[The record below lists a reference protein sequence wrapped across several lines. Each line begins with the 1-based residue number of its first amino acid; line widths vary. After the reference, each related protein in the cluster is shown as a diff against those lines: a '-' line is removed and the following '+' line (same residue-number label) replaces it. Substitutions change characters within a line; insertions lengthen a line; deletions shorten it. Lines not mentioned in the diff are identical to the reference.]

1 MKKPVSILL
10 AAVIAASALAA
21 APFAAHAAQYGDVDG
36 DGLVTVVDATIIQK
50 HSARLTT
57 LDSSLLKAADMNGD
71 GKVNVVDATNVQK
84 VAAGIDEPAEIMP
97 EVSDDD
103 LKNEGSLAMNR
114 FGVKLLQN
122 SEIKDKNV
130 LISPLSVMYALGMAS
145 NGAGGSTLHQM
156 ESTMGMSLDTMNR
169 YFKAYPSYL
178 SQDENAKLS
187 IADSVWFNTLSQNI
201 ALRDSFTN
209 AVRENYAAEVAAL
222 PFDHKAEDQIN
233 AWVNEKTGGM
243 IPSVIKD
250 IDPNTMMYLINA
262 LYFEAD
268 WAQQYQKYSI
278 REGEFT
284 NCDKTKS
291 TVEFM
296 YGEFARYID
305 DEKAKGFIQWFKGY
319 DYFFVAMLPDEG
331 VSVEEYAASLTA
343 EKISSFFDN
352 SQQKTV
358 KTKLPKFEVK
368 YNTELSQTLKD
379 LGVKDAFNPYAA
391 NFRGMVTDDSA
402 ANPFIDKVI
411 HKTAIKVDESGTKA
425 GAVTAIEISPGAAP
439 EIEEPKKVYLDRP
452 FVYMLIERNTMTA
465 VFIGTV
471 NNL

>member
-84 VAAGIDEPAEIMP
+84 VAAGIDEPSEIMP

-250 IDPNTMMYLINA
+250 IDTLADVFGADAAKYMVPNRSM
-262 LYFEAD
+262 
-268 WAQQYQKYSI
+268 
-278 REGEFT
+278 
-284 NCDKTKS
+284 
-291 TVEFM
+291 
-296 YGEFARYID
+296 
-305 DEKAKGFIQWFKGY
+305 
-319 DYFFVAMLPDEG
+319 FVAPADTPDDIC
-331 VSVEEYAASLTA
+331 AAIA
-343 EKISSFFDN
+343 K
-352 SQQKTV
+352 V
-358 KTKLPKFEVK
+358 
-368 YNTELSQTLKD
+368 
-379 LGVKDAFNPYAA
+379 
-391 NFRGMVTDDSA
+391 
-402 ANPFIDKVI
+402 IDKI
-411 HKTAIKVDESGTKA
+411 D
-425 GAVTAIEISPGAAP
+425 
-439 EIEEPKKVYLDRP
+439 EEPAGSEFYDRCRVNGGTSKYYTWPGDEIMAEWGRLDP
-452 FVYMLIERNTMTA
+452 VIKDIVEM
-465 VFIGTV
+465 G
-471 NNL
+471 